1 MSLKVTVPAITG
13 SRPVT
18 ALSKVD
24 LPAPFG
30 PMTETT
36 SPGPTL
42 MLTPDTIAAP
52 PYPASTPVRRR
63 TAGCRSCSPG
73 ALSDEI
79 GIQHLLI
86 GTDVGHGSL

>member
-63 TAGCRSCSPG
+63 TAGCRSRSPD